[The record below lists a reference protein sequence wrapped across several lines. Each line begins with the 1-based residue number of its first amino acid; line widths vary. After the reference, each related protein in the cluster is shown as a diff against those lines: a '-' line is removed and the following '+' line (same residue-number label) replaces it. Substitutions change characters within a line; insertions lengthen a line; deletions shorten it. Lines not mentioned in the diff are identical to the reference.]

1 MADEFNLSMW
11 FDQRGFRRSPFCRTG
26 RGWRG
31 DDTTGVRMIELN
43 HTSFDTTDGC

>member
-26 RGWRG
+26 RG